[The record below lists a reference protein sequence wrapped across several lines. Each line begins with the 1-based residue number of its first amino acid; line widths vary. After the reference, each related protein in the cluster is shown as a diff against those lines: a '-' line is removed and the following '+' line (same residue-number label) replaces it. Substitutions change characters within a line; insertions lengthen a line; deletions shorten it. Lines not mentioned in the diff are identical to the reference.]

1 MYLWSDSVLGSVLL
15 YFEPLSARGRAL
27 RPGPLRGRH
36 GESCS
41 GMKARHGIPS
51 AKQRPAG
58 CMRTWS
64 FSGSSPSGFGVHL
77 WGSVVVSC
85 DCERLV
91 EVVKWAE
98 WPRLFGQGGGEARV
112 VCWGFFFL
120 IYVVSTESQVKV
132 RSGETL
138 TLVVKFLVAVID
150 CCFSDFSVAGRNN
163 SHHTFGSGSRRKT
176 VTALLVK
183 LCFESN
189 TKF

>member
-1 MYLWSDSVLGSVLL
+1 M
-15 YFEPLSARGRAL
+15 
-27 RPGPLRGRH
+27 
-36 GESCS
+36 
-41 GMKARHGIPS
+41 
-51 AKQRPAG
+51 
-58 CMRTWS
+58 
-64 FSGSSPSGFGVHL
+64 
-77 WGSVVVSC
+77 
-85 DCERLV
+85 
-91 EVVKWAE
+91 
-98 WPRLFGQGGGEARV
+98 
-112 VCWGFFFL
+112 VCWVFFFL

-138 TLVVKFLVAVID
+138 TLVVKFPVAVID